1 MIRLTPGEP
10 RGVVFVEHR
19 KSEPANRSTRMP
31 TSRCPAAVVKAAV
44 AAALSLCLVAGFAP
58 GARAEEP
65 SVKPDQQQQP
75 DGKAAADAAATPDV
89 LKPDAPAAVQVSDD
103 AKPVL
108 AKMREAYA
116 KLAGAQMS
124 GTWRAEWDMDGEKGE
139 ESAEFTSS
147 YAAPNKFRHETKDD
161 LLFGSTGEQAYVLV
175 KNQYLTGEA
184 PKERAAVAD
193 LPAPFG
199 QYLKEKNPSL
209 LLTMTNDET
218 PFLAEGATAIA
229 KAEDLTIGGTAFT
242 VLKVDTKDGADISV
256 AVDPGTGL
264 MRQWSVDMKDALKER
279 GRENVGKAVM
289 TIDYATVTAEAPAA
303 EQFAWAPPEGARD
316 AAKRAAEEPGDA
328 NALEGKDAPAFELD
342 DLEGKTVKLAD
353 LKGSVVVLDFWATW
367 CGPCRKG
374 MPILDKVAKERK
386 DKELK
391 VYAVNLQED
400 KETIDAFVKQTKLG
414 LPVLLD
420 LQGETGQA
428 YGANA
433 IPETVIIGK
442 DGKVKKVMIG
452 LHPEEELAKAIDAA
466 LNE

>member
-1 MIRLTPGEP
+1 
-10 RGVVFVEHR
+10 
-19 KSEPANRSTRMP
+19 MP
-31 TSRCPAAVVKAAV
+31 TFRCPAAVVKAAV
-44 AAALSLCLVAGFAP
+44 AAALSLGVVAGFAP

-65 SVKPDQQQQP
+65 SVKPDQAQP
-75 DGKAAADAAATPDV
+75 EGKPAEETATPEV
-89 LKPDAPAAVQVSDD
+89 LKPDAPASVQVSED

-108 AKMREAYA
+108 VKMREAYG

-124 GTWRAEWDMDGEKGE
+124 GTWRAEWDMDGDKGE

-147 YAAPNKFRHETKDD
+147 FAAPNKFRHETKDD
-161 LLFGSTGEQAYVLV
+161 LLFGSTGEQTYVLV

-184 PKERAAVAD
+184 PKDRAAVSD

-229 KAEDLTIGGTAFT
+229 KADDLTIGGTAFT
-242 VLKVDTKDGADISV
+242 VLKVDTKGGADISV

-264 MRQWSVDMKDALKER
+264 MRQWSVDMRDALKDR
-279 GRENVGKAVM
+279 GREDVNKALM
-289 TIDYATVTAEAPAA
+289 TIDYATVTPEAPAA

-316 AAKRAAEEPGDA
+316 AAKMAAAANEEPGDA
-328 NALEGKDAPAFELD
+328 NALEGKPAPAFELD

-374 MPILDKVAKERK
+374 MPILDKVAQERK
-386 DKELK
+386 DKGLK

-400 KETIDAFVKQTKLG
+400 KETVDAFVKQTKLG

-442 DGKVKKVMIG
+442 DGNVKKVIIG
-452 LHPEEELAKAIDAA
+452 LHPEEELAKLIDAA